1 MMSVYGTYAAGIAAS
16 VHNDVL
22 LAEDR
27 MPSVRQVSASASAGL
42 RVSPSTVSQAH

>member
-27 MPSVRQVSASASAGL
+27 MPSVHQVSAGIG
-42 RVSPSTVSQAH
+42 VSPSTVSQAH